1 MPMNGQTDR
10 PEEELEDE
18 SVNDGAD
25 DAELSEQEET
35 PEAAMAELK
44 ARADDNWDRYLRAAA
59 ETENV
64 RKRASRDVEHARKYA
79 LEGFGTE
86 MLAVRDSLELGLEAV
101 ESADADSIAEGSK
114 ATLKLLSAALER
126 FGIVEIDP
134 VGEPFDPERHE
145 AINMQPSADA
155 EPGSV
160 LSVVQK
166 GYSLNGRLL
175 RPAMVVVASAPT
187 VESSDD
193 SASD

>member
-1 MPMNGQTDR
+1 MNGQTDR

-25 DAELSEQEET
+25 DAESSAQEET

-126 FGIVEIDP
+126 FGISEIDP
-134 VGEPFDPERHE
+134 LGEPFDPERHE
-145 AINMQPSADA
+145 AINMQPSTDA

-187 VESSDD
+187 VESSDE